1 MRSYG
6 CLRFG
11 AIVLTCVGVGLLSAA
26 PSQAQDAAER
36 LRLGNERLIQI
47 FSDLST
53 SHPVQ
58 IVTPL
63 VRIDAGSFERV
74 GQDSVVVT
82 LNGVAIPVPLDHIRT
97 VAVQGDRRLQG
108 TLWGLSVG
116 AVAGGV
122 FGLMIGAFNCT
133 SPSAVRTP
141 RGTARCGGAPSSGSS
156 AVAWDGCWAV
166 VQSTGSRSFPER
178 SVPGPL
184 RGTWPAAC
192 PTCSELP

>member
-1 MRSYG
+1 MVRTWRFPETYYMRSYG

-26 PSQAQDAAER
+26 PSQAQEAAER

-47 FSDLST
+47 FSDLSAN
-53 SHPVQ
+53 HPVQ

-82 LNGVAIPVPLDHIRT
+82 LNGVVIPVPLDHIRT

-133 SPSAVRTP
+133 SPLGCEDSERDGALRW
-141 RGTARCGGAPSSGSS
+141 GTVVGVGGGGLGW
-156 AVAWDGCWAV
+156 VFGR
-166 VQSTGSRSFPER
+166 RSIYWKPVFP
-178 SVPGPL
+178 
-184 RGTWPAAC
+184 
-192 PTCSELP
+192 